1 MPKERKFDRREANR
15 ALFGERGPKSRAFTR
30 SMRRQTQREAQRWAV
45 A

>member
-15 ALFGERGPKSRAFTR
+15 ALFGDRAPKARAFTR
-30 SMRRQTQREAQRWAV
+30 SVRRQTQREAQRWAQ